1 MSQLPLQNR
10 FKNAINCKSHIPPKL
25 YVVGIG
31 PGYLEYMTV
40 KAIEVLLASDYI
52 IGNGFYIDLIERL
65 IIRQEVKVIKSE
77 MGKEVER
84 ATLAVNLAE
93 DNVVSIISG
102 GDANLYGMA
111 GLVLEVA
118 ENTGSNV
125 EIEIVPGVTAATAAA
140 SVLGAPMANDVAII
154 SLSDLLI
161 PWQKIEK
168 RIINAC
174 KGDFIIALYNPKS
187 KKRNENF
194 IKAIEIMKKYK
205 QSTTPVGIAKNVMR
219 DGEKIIITTLTDVLD
234 YNEEI
239 DMRTTVL
246 IGNSSSRIWQNKII
260 TQRGYHHKYKY

>member
-1 MSQLPLQNR
+1 MPLQNR
-10 FKNAINCKSHIPPKL
+10 FNIASRTPKL

-31 PGYLEYMTV
+31 PGYIEYMTI
-40 KAIEVLLASDYI
+40 KAQEVLLASDYI
-52 IGNGFYIDLIERL
+52 IGNGFYIDLIREL
-65 IIRQEVKVIKSE
+65 IKSQKVQVIRSE

-111 GLVLEVA
+111 GLVLEIA

-140 SVLGAPMANDVAII
+140 SVLGAPMVNDVAII

-161 PWQKIEK
+161 PWQNIEK

-174 KGDFIIALYNPKS
+174 KGDFVIALYNPKS
-187 KKRNENF
+187 RKRKENF

-234 YNEEI
+234 YKEEI
-239 DMRTTVL
+239 DMRTIVL
-246 IGNSSSRIWQNKII
+246 IGNSSSRISREKNKII
-260 TQRGYHHKYKY
+260 TQRGYEYKYKY